1 MIKQEIYLVKESQI
15 FEGVY
20 QMEYAKDVE
29 ISVEFIEKVAQTEY
43 KIMVKRIEFEVEE
56 VWDRYLEEDR
66 LEVVDRSEEHIVDP
80 EWLLS
85 EEGQESLEYEYLTKG
100 VF

>member
-1 MIKQEIYLVKESQI
+1 MIKQEIYLIKESPI
-15 FEGVY
+15 FEDVF

-29 ISVEFIEKVAQTEY
+29 ISVEFIEKVVQTEY

-66 LEVVDRSEEHIVDP
+66 LEVVDYSEEFVLDP
-80 EWLLS
+80 QWLLS
-85 EEGQESLEYEYLTKG
+85 EEGQESKEYIYLMEG
-100 VF
+100 CF